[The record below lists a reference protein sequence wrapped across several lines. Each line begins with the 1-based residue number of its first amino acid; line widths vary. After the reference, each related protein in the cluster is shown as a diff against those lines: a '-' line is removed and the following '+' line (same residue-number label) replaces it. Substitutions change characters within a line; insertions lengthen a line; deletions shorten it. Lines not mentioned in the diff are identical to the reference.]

1 MTKLIKLFGI
11 GVLLVGLVS
20 CNKADQKIKET
31 DTKKVTTEEK
41 KDAPNKQS
49 ASGQETQKTSVTSK
63 SYTDLTEFW
72 NDFKKFALAG
82 EYDKITEMTR
92 FPFLYQST
100 EMTKADFKDFTFTE
114 TFIKGMKTKKSP
126 KQSEMMFLGIK
137 SGEMYEVEYEGQA
150 IYFSKINGDWK
161 FVGILF
167 GE

>member
-1 MTKLIKLFGI
+1 MIKLVKLFCVGI
-11 GVLLVGLVS
+11 LLVGLVS
-20 CNKADQKIKET
+20 CNKADQKIKDS

-41 KDAPNKQS
+41 KEAQNK
-49 ASGQETQKTSVTSK
+49 ETLSVKESQKTSVTSK

-72 NDFKKFALAG
+72 NDFKKFSLAG

-100 EMTKADFKDFTFTE
+100 EMSKADFKDFKFTE
-114 TFIKGMKTKKSP
+114 TFLKGMKTKKTP
-126 KQSEMMFLGIK
+126 KKSEMMFLGIK
-137 SGEMYEVEYEGQA
+137 AGDMYEVEYEGQA
-150 IYFSKINGDWK
+150 IYFSKVNDEWK